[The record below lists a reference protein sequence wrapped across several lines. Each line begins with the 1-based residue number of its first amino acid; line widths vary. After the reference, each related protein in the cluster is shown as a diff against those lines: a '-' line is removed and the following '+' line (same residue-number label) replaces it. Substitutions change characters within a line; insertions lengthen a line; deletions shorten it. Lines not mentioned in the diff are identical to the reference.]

1 MAFGSFFTRA
11 LDVVTPWNRGG
22 EVQRRQERKK
32 REEQQWAQRT
42 YRNNN
47 PRASV
52 SVASR
57 GPEVS
62 VEGQDEPKPKQPENI
77 FETLNKNLVFNKPQN
92 TVPILSNKDNQPYEP
107 PKPGVVVTPT
117 QQTPRIS
124 EVTTAAPQNLRA
136 VNSREVIRPA
146 PGLNTKPIM
155 RPEQT
160 AANRFTDIF
169 DANTEADKFRRANEA
184 QKELVKRGVS
194 PVFAQRAIEQ
204 SPDALRRNNFTPSVI
219 NFVKDAITS
228 AGRGVRA
235 VTVNPIESGRELV
248 ASKTK
253 NKEAEKAAQYRKNV
267 AFYGKETADR
277 LARGEEVS
285 FGDTVNAAFD
295 TLAVLP
301 LAKGASMLESGVRES
316 FTNRTAI
323 PAVKQLLAGLDE
335 AFLGVRDIGRKKP
348 RSDISTQTVDDLL
361 SEADIADINTTNVPV
376 RQGVEVNGP
385 VDNGVNIPVRNAN
398 TPTPII
404 QEIGGDA
411 KTVTSNAQ
419 AAQNAVNARRVEAAK
434 RADTGLPDRSI
445 DGVTSRTPEK
455 PFAMNPEEVAFGQDK
470 IVKDYA
476 KTLRGLGEG
485 NGVTITPDGRRL
497 SNNVR
502 SVENKGKRMT
512 KADWEDEARRQL
524 ESGQGEPSAQQ
535 AFNDAK
541 DPEVQSLLNQGEQAP
556 VPEGRPIKVQQA
568 KGIDVIDQTNVP
580 QNLPE
585 TPGKVRVTSS
595 KEPVKI
601 KSEAVAAEAPPPP
614 DPVGFTKDGKP
625 IYDRSFETS
634 PDGTTKVKTATPKQA
649 NEGSELENLV
659 KNLRENQK
667 AYKGEKKL
675 RKAEFGRRQAQKQKL
690 YEQYRAEGMSGQEAK
705 RAADKALGG
714 QYTKSFASNP
724 EVSEKTVNEILDK
737 TKGDQNTQNAFAR
750 WFDPNRPEALRDWE
764 RTRIRQ
770 YFQKELG
777 EDAAQAVDEAIV
789 MAERAGERSVGGKI
803 ADFMTSSIAAGD
815 ISAVG
820 RQGLSGLINHP
831 KMSKGAWGDAL
842 KALMNSDGEKKFA
855 AELTKNP
862 NVAFIQ
868 EHMGGKFLTL
878 SDVADEGRGMDV
890 ANKATSWYVNPSNR
904 HYNTYLDSLRLRQ
917 KEAIINRY
925 GGQEGFLKAASDANP
940 DNPEKW
946 MKAWNNVIDRQSG
959 RGSFSNFGSPTVGDM
974 QVLFSARNLASKFQ
988 RLTAPLQLGL
998 AYRNPAAYIYQLKET
1013 AAQAAALGAT
1023 LAAIK
1028 ASGIADIENGKIKIG
1043 KTRIDITGGFAT
1055 LIKAAD
1061 DVRKSMGIGH
1071 DTSEDKGFKRSGFTV
1086 ATDFFQNQ
1094 LAPTLGSLAKF
1105 ANVDWGKGED
1115 KFGNKIDAKWWAGVV
1130 PMPAVAQTAIQSTLQ
1145 GENPLEVARNVAL
1158 DAVGFNTTTYESS
1171 ADKEAPKTNE
1181 TKDILKQLKQEGI
1194 GVSTEDVD
1202 NYVADGDFEK
1212 ASRVAE
1218 YNLKKLQSDPKT
1230 GSAEIKKAEKALED
1244 FTVRKEGI
1252 PTTDDGITAKVENG
1266 DWDTAIKGYELK
1278 LKKANQDGELSKK
1291 TEKAIQNDMER
1302 VRVLRDNGFEP
1313 GLFSAYKD
1321 TSLPEWLKMGD
1332 PESEDYDPETY
1343 QKLWEID
1350 QKMTEKKVSNK
1361 EGDSEKPKYSAKAA
1375 GKGRGGRGG
1384 SRGGSSQ
1391 RAIDTSFGALKDMS
1405 FIPKAKEYAS
1415 IDSQSGS
1422 VPIIRKV
1429 RPNIVHKI
1437 TSSG

>member
-348 RSDISTQTVDDLL
+348 
-361 SEADIADINTTNVPV
+361 
-376 RQGVEVNGP
+376 
-385 VDNGVNIPVRNAN
+385 
-398 TPTPII
+398 
-404 QEIGGDA
+404 
-411 KTVTSNAQ
+411 
-419 AAQNAVNARRVEAAK
+419 
-434 RADTGLPDRSI
+434 
-445 DGVTSRTPEK
+445 
-455 PFAMNPEEVAFGQDK
+455 
-470 IVKDYA
+470 
-476 KTLRGLGEG
+476 
-485 NGVTITPDGRRL
+485 
-497 SNNVR
+497 
-502 SVENKGKRMT
+502 
-512 KADWEDEARRQL
+512 
-524 ESGQGEPSAQQ
+524 
-535 AFNDAK
+535 
-541 DPEVQSLLNQGEQAP
+541 
-556 VPEGRPIKVQQA
+556 
-568 KGIDVIDQTNVP
+568 
-580 QNLPE
+580 
-585 TPGKVRVTSS
+585 
-595 KEPVKI
+595 
-601 KSEAVAAEAPPPP
+601 
-614 DPVGFTKDGKP
+614 
-625 IYDRSFETS
+625 S

-750 WFDPNRPEALRDWE
+750 WFDPNRSEALRDWE

-1291 TEKAIQNDMER
+1291 TEKAIQTDMER